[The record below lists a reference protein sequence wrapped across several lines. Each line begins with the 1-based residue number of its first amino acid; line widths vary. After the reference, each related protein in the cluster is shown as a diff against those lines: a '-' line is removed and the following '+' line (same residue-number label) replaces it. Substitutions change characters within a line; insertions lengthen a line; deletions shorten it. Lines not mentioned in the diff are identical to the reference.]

1 MKSTNPDDQAQD
13 EAELRGIADVAEA
26 LGVTARTL
34 RFYEDRGLLQPRRVG
49 QVRLYSRRD
58 VARMRLILRG
68 KRLGFSLTEIEAFLD
83 LYDADPQHLEQMRAL
98 AGRCQERIAEL
109 RARREAIDQ
118 TIAEIETLEREA
130 AQRIADTQGR
140 KGP

>member
-98 AGRCQERIAEL
+98 AGRCQARIAEL

-118 TIAEIETLEREA
+118 TIAEIEALEREA

-140 KGP
+140 KTP